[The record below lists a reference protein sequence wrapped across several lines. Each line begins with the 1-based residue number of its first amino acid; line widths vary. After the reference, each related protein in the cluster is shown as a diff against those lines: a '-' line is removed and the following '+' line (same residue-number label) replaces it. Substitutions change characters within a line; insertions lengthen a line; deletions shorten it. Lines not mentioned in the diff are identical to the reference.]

1 MKKIMS
7 ILLAVCLLVVAFPM
21 SAMAEGDAATVVTAF
36 NSFYPNTSTTNS
48 VATNGLA
55 QPGRGSVTF
64 YEGGETTAVDTVTTR
79 FYTNHGSGDPKGWIW
94 LTVNSSN
101 PNVATATAVS
111 EGQNLKVTFEAKN
124 PGTTTITIGYTI
136 SELSMKSGIAQDSDT
151 AYYVFGDIYYT
162 VTVGNGGGTDP
173 SDKPEPPS
181 YDVIADAYDDT
192 YGAVRVQCRGNSS
205 HTVGKVS
212 TIREGS
218 YTTGEV
224 LPYTN
229 DPDNTGS
236 DVFSYKCI
244 VDIDEQYYCDLYNK
258 SFPALGVHGL
268 SPAEQDVTIPF
279 YYTSG
284 GYYGQQYLSAGWY
297 SFAESVPVYVYV
309 TCKDLTEYTLIYDDN
324 CDEDIS
330 VPETVKR
337 TTSDAS
343 YTFSIDTTPLARENY
358 RFLGWSTDPN
368 ATEATYLAG
377 AANQTVTAQKAAPA
391 VTLYAV
397 WLSTEARYIVRYT
410 DGVDGEEVFAD
421 QVYSGL
427 LSGTATPAFEGTPA
441 REGYV
446 FAGWNPAVSATV
458 TGDATYTA
466 TWKEDNNNNGKPDDE
481 EDKYTVRYTDGVDGE
496 EVFADQVYSG
506 LLSGTAT
513 PAFEGTPAREGYV
526 FAGWNP
532 AVSATV
538 TGDETYTATWTAES
552 DGKPQTPSIDEVK
565 DLLENNAVQVVCID
579 GTHEAKLYGLLDNG
593 YTIGE
598 ITGDETNGYTL
609 NITIV
614 SETYIEQYNQDV
626 GETHSAANTR
636 NSGPAIVLV
645 YENEAWT
652 VQDDSIPVVLNT
664 QCETSDDE
672 QFTVVYTDGVEDEEI
687 FEDQTY
693 YVSNDGSAD
702 TPAFEGVPEREGYE
716 FSGWSPEVAEK
727 VTESVVYT
735 AQWEKIGDD
744 TSDDITVDGTDT
756 TDSDTT
762 EESDNTTGTTDDTSA
777 SVPADSDKKPDDGK
791 APQTSDNTFLYVVGL
806 MLSLGLVGFAACL
819 FRKKQMR

>member
-1 MKKIMS
+1 M
-7 ILLAVCLLVVAFPM
+7 CLLVVAFPM

-136 SELSMKSGIAQDSDT
+136 SEFSMKSGIAQDSDT

-397 WLSTEARYIVRYT
+397 WLSTEARY
-410 DGVDGEEVFAD
+410 
-421 QVYSGL
+421 
-427 LSGTATPAFEGTPA
+427 
-441 REGYV
+441 
-446 FAGWNPAVSATV
+446 
-458 TGDATYTA
+458 
-466 TWKEDNNNNGKPDDE
+466 
-481 EDKYTVRYTDGVDGE
+481 TVRYTDGVDGE

-565 DLLENNAVQVVCID
+565 DLLENNAVKVVCID

-626 GETHSAANTR
+626 GETHSVANTR

-693 YVSNDGSAD
+693 YVSNDGLAD

-756 TDSDTT
+756 TDSDTA

-777 SVPADSDKKPDDGK
+777 PVPADSDKKPDDGK

>member
-458 TGDATYTA
+458 TGD
-466 TWKEDNNNNGKPDDE
+466 
-481 EDKYTVRYTDGVDGE
+481 
-496 EVFADQVYSG
+496 
-506 LLSGTAT
+506 
-513 PAFEGTPAREGYV
+513 
-526 FAGWNP
+526 
-532 AVSATV
+532 
-538 TGDETYTATWTAES
+538 ETYTATWTAES

>member
-1 MKKIMS
+1 M
-7 ILLAVCLLVVAFPM
+7 
-21 SAMAEGDAATVVTAF
+21 TAF

-244 VDIDEQYYCDLYNK
+244 VDIDEQYYCDLYNA
-258 SFPALGVHGL
+258 SFPTLGVHGL

-458 TGDATYTA
+458 TGD
-466 TWKEDNNNNGKPDDE
+466 
-481 EDKYTVRYTDGVDGE
+481 
-496 EVFADQVYSG
+496 
-506 LLSGTAT
+506 
-513 PAFEGTPAREGYV
+513 
-526 FAGWNP
+526 
-532 AVSATV
+532 
-538 TGDETYTATWTAES
+538 ETYTATWTAES

-565 DLLENNAVQVVCID
+565 DLLENNAVKVVCID

-626 GETHSAANTR
+626 GETHSVANTR

-756 TDSDTT
+756 TDSDTA